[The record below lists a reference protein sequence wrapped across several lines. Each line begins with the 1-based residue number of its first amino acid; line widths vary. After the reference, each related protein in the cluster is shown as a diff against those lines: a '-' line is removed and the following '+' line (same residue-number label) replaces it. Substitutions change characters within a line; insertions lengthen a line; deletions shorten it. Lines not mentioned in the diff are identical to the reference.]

1 MSDQERHKRRTE
13 WQTVAGG
20 FALMVVVGGALL
32 WLIYGQTV
40 ALIGI
45 GVAAIGIAIFG
56 LLWALLRL
64 LETWAKSE

>member
-1 MSDQERHKRRTE
+1 
-13 WQTVAGG
+13 
-20 FALMVVVGGALL
+20 MVVVGGALL